1 MSDNFHLSLG
11 DSNVLIHAPHGGRVI
26 PDLAYGSLV
35 ISPEELKSELL
46 AMTDSYTAMM
56 ARDMSLVSLYSNPG
70 AKSTGLMLNR
80 LSRLVVDPERFPDER
95 EEMNAVGMGA
105 VYTHGSKRQRIRVD
119 DPVISERLVE
129 RYFKPYARS
138 MEEAVEAI
146 LQNKGSA
153 FIVDLHSY
161 PSQPLPYEL
170 HAEGDRPDICLGFD
184 DYHISPEVIDGVR
197 KELESS
203 GYRVGFNSPFAGTYV
218 PLKFYGKEPRV
229 FSLMLEIRR
238 DTYMD
243 ESTGVLDLVKYN
255 SLIQPLSRIIDFLN
269 NM

>member
-26 PDLAYGSLV
+26 PDLAYGSLM

-56 ARDMSLVSLYSNPG
+56 ARDISLVAQYSNTG
-70 AKSTGLMLNR
+70 AKAAGLMLNR

-105 VYTHGSKRQRIRVD
+105 VYTHGSKRQQIRAD
-119 DPVISERLVE
+119 SPVITERLVE
-129 RYFKPYARS
+129 RYFKPYALA
-138 MEEAVEAI
+138 MEEAVSE
-146 LQNKGSA
+146 LLDTKGSA

-161 PSQPLPYEL
+161 PSEPLPYEL

-184 DYHISPEVIDGVR
+184 DYHISPEVVEVIK

-218 PLKFYGKEPRV
+218 PLKFYGRDPRV
-229 FSLMLEIRR
+229 SSLMLEIRR

-243 ESTGVLDLVKYN
+243 ELTGSLDLVKYN
-255 SLIQPLSRIIDFLN
+255 SLIQTLSKIIDFLN